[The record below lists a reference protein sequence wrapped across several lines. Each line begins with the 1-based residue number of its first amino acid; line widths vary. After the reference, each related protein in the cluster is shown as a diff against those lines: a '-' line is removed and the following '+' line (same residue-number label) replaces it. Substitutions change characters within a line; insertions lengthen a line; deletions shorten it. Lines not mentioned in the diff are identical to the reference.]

1 MYKTFAEMLEK
12 IRSQA
17 NVLSKL
23 EERAVELGVVI
34 PVLRQLD
41 WDTDLIAEVF
51 PQQVIRMVANAGGY
65 GQMDYALQ
73 VERRCKVLLE
83 VKRWSV
89 ELGGA
94 HEVQLNSYCLAAS
107 GSGGAAPE
115 LAVLTNGRNWNFYRT
130 HWSREGQPPIGEIR
144 EFLKLD
150 IINDDLSELEGY
162 FREFLGRNQF
172 LGRRVW

>member
-1 MYKTFAEMLEK
+1 MSKSFAEMLGK

-17 NVLSKL
+17 NVLSEL

-34 PVLRQLD
+34 PVLRELG

-51 PQQVIRMVANAGGY
+51 PQQVIRMVANPGGY
-65 GQMDYALQ
+65 GQVDYALQ

-89 ELGGA
+89 ELAGA
-94 HEVQLNSYCLAAS
+94 HEVQLNRYCLAAS

-115 LAVLTNGRNWNFYRT
+115 LAVLTNGRKWNFYRT
-130 HWSREGQPPIGEIR
+130 HWSSEDPPLIGEIR

-150 IINDDLSELEGY
+150 IINDDPSEVEGN